1 MVFIDM
7 AITISYYVYM
17 NKKLNGFT
25 IVELL
30 VVIVIIGIL
39 ASISIVAYN
48 GIQNKARASAT
59 DADLA
64 NIEKKL
70 NIYYTQNGTVPT
82 SLEMMEQDGFGD
94 MTDKM
99 TWHDGGW
106 YRDYDISRGEY
117 LVEGFDESDR
127 RNGAG
132 FHVIYW
138 DYTRSLWAGKTWWWD
153 QYGKLRI
160 EDYDP
165 MGGCTTEKLSQ
176 CPEPVYN

>member
-1 MVFIDM
+1 M
-7 AITISYYVYM
+7 
-17 NKKLNGFT
+17 
-25 IVELL
+25 
-30 VVIVIIGIL
+30 VIVVIGIL

-99 TWHDGGW
+99 TWRPDGDW
-106 YRDYDISRGEY
+106 YDDYRNYDISRGEY
-117 LVEGFDESDR
+117 LVEGFDGSDR
-127 RNGAG
+127 QNGAG

-138 DYTRSLWAGKTWWWD
+138 DYTRSLWAEK
-153 QYGKLRI
+153 
-160 EDYDP
+160 P
-165 MGGCTTEKLSQ
+165 GGGIIMA
-176 CPEPVYN
+176 N

>member
-1 MVFIDM
+1 
-7 AITISYYVYM
+7 M

-94 MTDKM
+94 MTNKM
-99 TWHDGGW
+99 TWRPADDW
-106 YRDYDISRGEY
+106 YKNYDISRGEY
-117 LVEGFDESDR
+117 LVSGSDESDR
-127 RNGAG
+127 QNGVW
-132 FHVIYW
+132 FDVIYW
-138 DYTRSLWAGKTWWWD
+138 DYTRSLWASKTWWWN
-153 QYGKLRI
+153 QYGELSI
-160 EDYDP
+160 EDYDSE
-165 MGGCTTEKLSQ
+165 GGCTTEKLSQ
-176 CPEPVYN
+176 CPESATN